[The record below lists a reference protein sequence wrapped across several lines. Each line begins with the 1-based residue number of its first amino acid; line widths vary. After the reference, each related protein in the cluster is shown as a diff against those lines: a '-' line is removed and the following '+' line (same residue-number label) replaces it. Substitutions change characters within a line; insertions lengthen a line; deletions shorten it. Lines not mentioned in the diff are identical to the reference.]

1 MTGER
6 LSVFENTDDV
16 DLSAFTPRP
25 KSTKPKP
32 TREKVRAVSEAAKF
46 PSRQAS
52 APAAEP
58 VSQPEMPEPSKRRQQ
73 RYHRTGRIAPMNC
86 RIMPASLEKL
96 YAIVD
101 QHGWLVGETV
111 ERAIDALERELQKGA
126 GQGKHPS

>member
-1 MTGER
+1 MTQER
-6 LSVFENTDDV
+6 LSVFGDTGDL
-16 DLSAFTPRP
+16 DLSTF
-25 KSTKPKP
+25 KPERKTRKLKP
-32 TREKVRAVSEAAKF
+32 APEKVREVSEAAKF

-58 VSQPEMPEPSKRRQQ
+58 ANQPDIPEPSKRRQQ
-73 RYHRTGRIAPMNC
+73 RYHRTGRTAPMNC
-86 RIMPASLEKL
+86 RVLPASLEKL

-126 GQGKHPS
+126 GEGKRVS